1 MVRSLTNLRRALL
14 AFTVVG
20 SLGFGATQAF
30 ATPEVAA
37 RAPACQVT
45 GWPYLA
51 PIGACPECPD
61 RAYCDGLT
69 ERCSCLTLPPIDP

>member
-1 MVRSLTNLRRALL
+1 MVRSLTSLRGVLF

-37 RAPACQVT
+37 RAPACQPT

-51 PIGACPECPD
+51 PTGACPACPD
-61 RAYCDGLT
+61 RAYCDGFT
-69 ERCSCLTLPPIDP
+69 EVCRCLTVPPTDP